1 MATTNTVH
9 DQLIRY
15 TTTGN
20 QIVVNLKS
28 SGSDTSI
35 DRSTNTK
42 LPESVTSVQ
51 SLANALDSLAFKNSL
66 GKGDVRLGNV
76 DNTTDSAKSVK
87 YSTSAGSAGSVA
99 WANVSDKPSTFTPS
113 THSRRNASSSAS
125 GFMSSTD
132 KAKLD

>member
-28 SGSDTSI
+28 AGSDISI

-42 LPESVTSVQ
+42 LP
-51 SLANALDSLAFKNSL
+51 
-66 GKGDVRLGNV
+66 
-76 DNTTDSAKSVK
+76 
-87 YSTSAGSAGSVA
+87 
-99 WANVSDKPSTFTPS
+99 
-113 THSRRNASSSAS
+113 
-125 GFMSSTD
+125 
-132 KAKLD
+132 